1 MEKLSY
7 TKVEDYVNKMNNLNS
22 NMAKCFNQIRS
33 DLNSTQSYWTGNAS
47 DNFKKMSSKISLNFE
62 DFSRELK
69 CCQYY
74 IQKCSEEYQELDNKN
89 KEEIKEILEQSK
101 IFNL

>member
-1 MEKLSY
+1 MRIGLYGMPTSGKTFILEY
-7 TKVEDYVNKMNNLNS
+7 G
-22 NMAKCFNQIRS
+22 IRS

-74 IQKCSEEYQELDNKN
+74 IQKCSEEYQNLDNKN